1 MISGMLRRLIALCLS
16 LICPLAITWA
26 QQPYAAIEPT
36 KASVPALWRSYFPVD
51 VPPVRLTNSG
61 RLRDLVRGGILYL
74 TAQDAIALA
83 LENNIDLE
91 VSRYNPLITSWNL
104 TRAEAGGALPGVPS
118 NTSQVG
124 ATALGQGV
132 AGSQASAGIVLPGSS
147 SKASQT
153 SNTSIQQIGP
163 VTQTLDPIV
172 QETSTFSHTT
182 NLLPVETLSGTA
194 TYIDL
199 TRAYSLSYT
208 QGLLTGGSATVT
220 YAENYLN
227 ENSPNDSLNPSS
239 APNLSFTFQQGF
251 LQGFGIAV
259 NSRFI
264 TVAKMNLAISDIAF
278 QSQII
283 NVVGQVLDDYYSLEA
298 ADEDSKAK
306 RTAADTAST
315 FLTNVKEQVRLGA
328 LAPSDIINAES
339 QLVTSQQALVDSDAT
354 RQQQEVILKNL
365 LSRSGTADPALA
377 NARIEPVDRMTIPE
391 HDDLPPMGDLVK
403 QALANR
409 TDLITDRENE
419 KAAAVSNL
427 GTRNGVLPNAG
438 IFAGGNSAG
447 VAGPG
452 HTIVTPEGTIPP
464 NPPLVGGIGN
474 ALQQVFSFSYPT
486 ESITPYLAAT
496 LRNRAAQAD
505 YAVDQ
510 LSLRQTQLSNAKDAH
525 QAEVDVV
532 NNVIALRQA
541 RARYEAAVESR
552 ILQEQLLSSEQ
563 KRFALGAS
571 IPYNVITQQRDLIT
585 AQSSEVAALRVYTGA
600 RLALDRTTGSLLS
613 EYHVSLAEAR
623 IGQVARQSKLPET
636 PVKP

>member
-1 MISGMLRRLIALCLS
+1 MISGMLRRLTALGLA
-16 LICPLAITWA
+16 LTCPLAVSWA

-36 KASVPALWRSYFPVD
+36 KASVPALWRSYFPVE
-51 VPPVRLTNSG
+51 VPPVRLANSG
-61 RLRDLVRGGILYL
+61 RFSDLVRGGILYL

-83 LENNIDLE
+83 LENNIDIE
-91 VSRYNPLITSWNL
+91 VARYNPLITSWNL

-124 ATALGQGV
+124 AAALGQGV
-132 AGSQASAGIVLPGSS
+132 AGSQAAAGIVLPGSS

-163 VTQTLDPIV
+163 VTQTLDPII

-194 TYIDL
+194 TLIDL

-208 QGLLTGGSATVT
+208 QGLLTGGSATVS

-227 ENSPNDSLNPSS
+227 ENSPTDSLNPSS
-239 APNLSFTFQQGF
+239 APSLNFTFQQGF
-251 LQGFGIAV
+251 LQGFGIAL

-264 TVAKMNLAISDIAF
+264 TVAKMNVGISDITF
-278 QSQII
+278 QSQVI
-283 NVVGQVLDDYYSLEA
+283 NVVAQVLNDYYSLEA

-306 RTAADTAST
+306 RTAADTART
-315 FLTNVKEQVRLGA
+315 FLANVKEQVRLGA
-328 LAPSDIINAES
+328 LAPSDEINAES

-365 LSRSGTADPALA
+365 LSRPGTADPVLA
-377 NARIEPVDRMTIPE
+377 NAHIEPVDHMTIPE

-403 QALANR
+403 QAMANR

-419 KAAAVSNL
+419 KAAVVSNL

-438 IFAGGNSAG
+438 IFAGGTSAG

-452 HTIVTPEGTIPP
+452 HTIVTPEGPIPP
-464 NPPLVGGIGN
+464 NAPLVGGIGN

-486 ESITPYLAAT
+486 ESITPYFAAS

-532 NNVIALRQA
+532 NDVIALRQA
-541 RARYEAAVESR
+541 RARYEASVESR

-571 IPYNVITQQRDLIT
+571 IPYNVIQQQRDLVN
-585 AQSSEVAALRVYTGA
+585 AQSSEVAALTAYTNA

-613 EYHVSLAEAR
+613 DYHVSLAEAR
-623 IGQVARQSKLPET
+623 LGQVARQSKLPEA